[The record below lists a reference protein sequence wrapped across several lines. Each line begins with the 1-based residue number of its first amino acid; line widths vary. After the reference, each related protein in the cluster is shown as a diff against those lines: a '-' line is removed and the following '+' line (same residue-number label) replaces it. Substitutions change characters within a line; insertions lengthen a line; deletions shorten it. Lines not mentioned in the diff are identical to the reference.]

1 MPVEEPFWKR
11 LVEDLTK
18 QGWQNPSLD
27 RLREK
32 LPHIGGGRHALEV
45 EIAQEMAGAL
55 GRAGQKVDVAI
66 VELEAL
72 GRACDAAKDAD
83 ERARAVKAYNDKRTH
98 AEKVLWELRVH
109 REALGIRNHAQLARF
124 YVIPP
129 KRT

>member
-1 MPVEEPFWKR
+1 MEEPFWKR

-18 QGWQNPSLD
+18 QGWQNPSLE

-32 LPHIGGGRHALEV
+32 LPGLGGGQRSLEM
-45 EIAQEMAGAL
+45 EIAQEMAAAL
-55 GRAGQKVDVAI
+55 GRAGEKVDIAI

-72 GRACDAAKDAD
+72 GRACDAAV
-83 ERARAVKAYNDKRTH
+83 EPEGRSRAVAAFNAKREH

-129 KRT
+129 RRT

>member
-1 MPVEEPFWKR
+1 MEEPFWKR

-18 QGWQNPSLD
+18 QGWQNPSLE

-32 LPHIGGGRHALEV
+32 IPTLGAGGHKALEV
-45 EIAQEMAGAL
+45 EIAQEMANAL
-55 GRAGQKVDVAI
+55 GRAGQKVDIAI

-72 GRACDAAKDAD
+72 GRACDAATDPESRKKAI
-83 ERARAVKAYNDKRTH
+83 EKYNAKRAH
-98 AEKVLWELRVH
+98 AEHVLWELRVH
-109 REALGIRNHAQLARF
+109 REALGMRNHAQLARF